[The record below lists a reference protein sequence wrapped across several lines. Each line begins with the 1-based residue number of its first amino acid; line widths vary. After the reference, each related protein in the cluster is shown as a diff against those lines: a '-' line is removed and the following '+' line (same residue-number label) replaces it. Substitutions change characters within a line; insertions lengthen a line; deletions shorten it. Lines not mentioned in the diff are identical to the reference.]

1 MKKVQLDKEREVK
14 INFGVLEAFEDLSGV
29 DAIAFN
35 ARNAK
40 QLRIMLTLALKEAD
54 PKFDLTDKQVQEHM
68 NLKVVEPL
76 MEEFLR
82 CTLGQAAYDKA
93 KEEVGE

>member
-14 INFGVLEAFEDLSGV
+14 INFGVLENFEDLSGV

-40 QLRIMLTLALKEAD
+40 QLRIMLTLSLKEAD
-54 PKFDLTDKQVQEHM
+54 PSFDLTDKQVQEHM
-68 NLKVVEPL
+68 NLKAVEPL

-82 CTLGQAAYDKA
+82 CTLGQSAYDKA
-93 KEEVGE
+93 KKEVGG